1 MNLLLAVLLAS
12 VGAEPGPSHDH
23 GPQIG
28 KVSFETSCTPQANA
42 LFHSGLG
49 WLHSFE

>member
-1 MNLLLAVLLAS
+1 MNLLFAVSLAALAPAAQE
-12 VGAEPGPSHDH
+12 VGHSHDH

-28 KVSFETSCTPQANA
+28 KVSFETSCAPNANR

-49 WLHSFE
+49 